1 MINNNLIFNLS
12 MLYTASL
19 TAFSLFI
26 FLSIRKS
33 NLYQSTLW
41 IISNFMSA
49 FSMLIPSVFV
59 ETAHS
64 GTYSLISYAVSGT
77 SLTLPYFA
85 LAGRQWR
92 MLRFYKAHMVL
103 VAAFVIMLTITALPY
118 GWLPAVLGYSCGA
131 AIVFATA
138 WVCHKNRAWRGFRG
152 QSILIFGLIACA
164 LLFLWRAWIV
174 FDARNGI
181 GFDIDPANTVLGLEI
196 LICISFC
203 IQIGF
208 LHLIVGRDIRFNL
221 FEARRAARLFEDN
234 RRMSAEQ
241 NRLSDLADE
250 RLFTLDLLTLEVRQ
264 PINNARAALEALD
277 HAIGLENPKAAKPK
291 LAIARAQGVLDSVT
305 LAISNAIF
313 AASFL
318 EQNTKITRRLVDAHD
333 VAELAKTDCPID
345 LSPRIEVNFD
355 DNAVYVDMDP
365 VLVRLALRNL
375 LDNAL
380 KYSPP
385 QSPIQFRILQREDL
399 LGTSFTVTSQLT
411 RLDLLDEAI
420 FTRRG
425 RGAGAQ
431 GSGGGLGLYLVKKV
445 AAAHGGS
452 VSYFIHDDA
461 KVTFDLFIPDE

>member
-1 MINNNLIFNLS
+1 MNNYEIISNLNVLYISSLLVFSIFVALSYKKSTSFISIIWIFSNLTAALS
-12 MLYTASL
+12 MLA
-19 TAFSLFI
+19 
-26 FLSIRKS
+26 
-33 NLYQSTLW
+33 
-41 IISNFMSA
+41 
-49 FSMLIPSVFV
+49 PSVFL
-59 ETAHS
+59 ET
-64 GTYSLISYAVSGT
+64 TYSGAYNFFSYVVSGI
-77 SLTLPYFA
+77 SIILPYFA
-85 LAGRQWR
+85 LLGSKRRA
-92 MLRFYKAHMVL
+92 LRFRQSHIILVVG
-103 VAAFVIMLTITALPY
+103 VAAMLTAAILPY
-118 GWLPAVLGYSCGA
+118 GWLAAVFGYSGGA
-131 AIVFATA
+131 VIVFVTA
-138 WVCHKNRAWRGFRG
+138 WVCYKNPLYLAFLGK
-152 QSILIFGLIACA
+152 SLLIVGLIACA
-164 LLFLWRAWIV
+164 LLFVWRGWIV
-174 FDARNGI
+174 FTARDGI
-181 GFDIDPANTVLGLEI
+181 GFDINPANTALGLEM
-196 LICISFC
+196 LISISFC

-208 LHLIVGRDIRFNL
+208 LHMIIGRELRLNL
-221 FEARRAARLFEDN
+221 LSGRRAARLFVGKK
-234 RRMSAEQ
+234 RMLEERK
-241 NRLSDLADE
+241 RLSDLADE
-250 RLFTLDLLTLEVRQ
+250 RFLTLGLLTHEVRQ

-277 HAIGLENPKAAKPK
+277 HAIGLENPKPAKSK

-305 LAISNAIF
+305 LTISNAIF

-420 FTRRG
+420 FKRRG

-445 AAAHGGS
+445 AEAHGGS
-452 VSYFIHDDA
+452 VSYCIHDDA

>member
-1 MINNNLIFNLS
+1 

-26 FLSIRKS
+26 FFSIKKS

-41 IISNFMSA
+41 IISNSMSA

-64 GTYSLISYAVSGT
+64 QTYSLISYAVSGA

-92 MLRFYKAHMVL
+92 MLRFYKAHMVV
-103 VAAFVIMLTITALPY
+103 VAAFVIMLTTTALPF
-118 GWLPAVLGYSCGA
+118 GWLPAVLGYSFGA
-131 AIVFATA
+131 VIVLATA

-152 QSILIFGLIACA
+152 QIVLIFGLIACA
-164 LLFLWRAWIV
+164 LLFLWRGWIV

-181 GFDIDPANTVLGLEI
+181 GFDIDPANTILGLGI

-208 LHLIVGRDIRFNL
+208 LHLIVGREIRFNL

-234 RRMSAEQ
+234 MRMSAEQ

-277 HAIGLENPKAAKPK
+277 HAIGHENPKAAKPK

-318 EQNTKITRRLVDAHD
+318 EQDTKITRRSVNAHD
-333 VAELAKTDCPID
+333 VAELARTDCPIGVN
-345 LSPRIEVNFD
+345 PRIEVNFD
-355 DNAVYVDMDP
+355 RNAVYVDIDP

-380 KYSPP
+380 QYSPP
-385 QSPIQFRILQREDL
+385 QSMIQFCIVQRADL
-399 LGTSFTVTSQLT
+399 LGTSFTVTNQLA
-411 RLDLLDEAI
+411 RADFLDETI
-420 FTRRG
+420 FARG
-425 RGAGAQ
+425 MRGAGAEGH
-431 GSGGGLGLYLVKKV
+431 GSGLGLYLVKKV
-445 AAAHGGS
+445 AEAHGGS
-452 VSYFIHDDA
+452 VSYLVHDNA
-461 KVTFDLFIPDE
+461 TVTFDLFIPDE